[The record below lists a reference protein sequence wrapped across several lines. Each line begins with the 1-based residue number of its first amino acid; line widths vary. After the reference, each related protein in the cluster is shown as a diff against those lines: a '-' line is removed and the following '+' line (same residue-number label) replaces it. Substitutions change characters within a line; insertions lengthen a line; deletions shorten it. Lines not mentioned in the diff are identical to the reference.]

1 MLLTNDWARWFRRYV
16 PKPDATGRLV
26 CFTPAGS
33 LPSFY
38 LDWARTAPAEVEVLA
53 VTLPGREQR
62 GAEPPAADLES
73 LADAVAQA
81 LRPLGD
87 RPTALFGHSM
97 GAAVAYEVGRRVEAA
112 GGSLAGLVVSGCA
125 SPARLRE
132 RRSSLTAY
140 DDDRLAV
147 YLRDLGGTPAQLFD
161 DPELR
166 QLVVDAFR
174 ADLAV
179 LEPYR
184 PDETGSRLRTAVH
197 VLRGEQDQATPG
209 HDAARW
215 AEVTERFAGVRSF
228 PGGHFYLLDQ
238 RSAVLHAAVEPLRG
252 RGLRP
257 MFTHAHRKG

>member
-1 MLLTNDWARWFRRYV
+1 MLLTDDWARWFRRYV
-16 PKPDATGRLV
+16 PKPAATGRLV

-38 LDWARTAPAEVEVLA
+38 LDWARMAPSDVEVLA

-62 GAEPPAADLES
+62 SVEPPATDLGT
-73 LADAVAQA
+73 LADAVTQA
-81 LRPLGD
+81 LHPLGD
-87 RPTALFGHSM
+87 RPIALFGHSM
-97 GAAVAYEVGRRVEAA
+97 GAAVAYEVSRRVEAS
-112 GGSLAGLVVSGCA
+112 GGTLAGLVVSGCA
-125 SPARLRE
+125 SPARQRGHRL
-132 RRSSLTAY
+132 SLTAY

-147 YLRDLGGTPAQLFD
+147 YLRGLGGTPAQVFD

-184 PDETGSRLRTAVH
+184 PDVTRTRLRTAVR
-197 VLRGEQDQATPG
+197 VLRGEQDPATPAD
-209 HDAARW
+209 DAARW
-215 AEVTERFAGVRSF
+215 AEVTHRFAGVRSF

-238 RSAVLHAAVEPLRG
+238 RSAVLHAAVEPLHG
-252 RGLRP
+252 SGVRP
-257 MFTHAHRKG
+257 MFIHRKG